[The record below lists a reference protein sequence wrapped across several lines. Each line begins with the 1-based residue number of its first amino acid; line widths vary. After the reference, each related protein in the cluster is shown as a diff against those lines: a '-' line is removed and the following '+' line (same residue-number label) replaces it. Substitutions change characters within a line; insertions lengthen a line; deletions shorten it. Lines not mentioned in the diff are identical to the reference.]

1 MNPQLRGQTAL
12 VTGAGRGIG
21 AAIARALAAHGAHV
35 FLAARTEAQL
45 GQVAQDIRASGGEAT
60 AVPADL
66 TEQSSVEAL
75 FATLRDRAGRL
86 EVLVNNAGI
95 GLFGQVADFPVEDL
109 DRMYQVNLRGTFL
122 CSREALRMMA
132 PAKRGYII
140 NIASV
145 VGIKGY
151 PNQSGYT
158 ASKHAVMGF
167 TKSLAVEAQEH
178 GIRASAVLPGAVFT
192 ELIAAARPDLNPAE
206 LLRPEDVAGAVL
218 YLLSLSESAAVDEIY
233 IRRRKSSPF

>member
-1 MNPQLRGQTAL
+1 
-12 VTGAGRGIG
+12 
-21 AAIARALAAHGAHV
+21 V
-35 FLAARTEAQL
+35 FLAARSEAQL
-45 GQVAQDIRASGGEAT
+45 ERVAQDIRASGGEAT

-95 GLFGQVADFPVEDL
+95 GIFGQVADFPVEDL
-109 DRMYQVNLRGTFL
+109 DRMYQVNLRGMFL
-122 CSREALRMMA
+122 CCREAMRMMA
-132 PAKRGYII
+132 PAGRGYII

>member
-178 GIRASAVLPGAVFT
+178 GIRASAVLPGAVIT